1 MASSVRSVLLNI
13 LHFPLTRI
21 ILGMAV
27 FIAVPALFNKW
38 VLKPFLGGII
48 PNESAEQIVRWTISI
63 FLVIILY
70 VVLFSIY
77 ERRRVSEFA
86 LRYAGEENIIGFVVG
101 GLLVG
106 SIILVL
112 LGSGSISFT
121 ILNPVS
127 IVFKPLILF
136 ILLALMEEVIFRG
149 ILYRITE
156 QSLGTWI
163 ALLISAVLF
172 GVIHITNDH
181 ADFLG
186 ILGASLAGVMLGVL
200 YTLSGRL
207 WYPLA
212 IHFGWNFFQY
222 FFGLPVSGVDDF
234 QYFMD
239 ATRRG
244 PEWFIGG
251 GFGIENSLLTIILIS
266 GLSVFLLYRA
276 SIKGKI
282 VRPYWKK

>member
-1 MASSVRSVLLNI
+1 MKI

-21 ILGMAV
+21 IVGIAV
-27 FIAVPALFNKW
+27 FIAIPALFNNW
-38 VLKPFLGGII
+38 VLKPVLGGII
-48 PNESAEQIVRWTISI
+48 QDQSIEQVIRWSISI
-63 FLVIILY
+63 FLVILLYILF
-70 VVLFSIY
+70 FSIY
-77 ERRRVSEFA
+77 ERRRVGEFA
-86 LRYAGEENIIGFVVG
+86 LRYAVKENLIGFLAG

-112 LGSGSISFT
+112 FGFGSISFT
-121 ILNPVS
+121 VLNPIS

-156 QSLGTWI
+156 QALGTWI
-163 ALLISAVLF
+163 ALTISAVLF

-181 ADFLG
+181 ADFPG
-186 ILGASLAGVMLGVL
+186 ILSAALAGVMLGVL
-200 YTLSGRL
+200 YTLNGRL

-222 FFGLPVSGVDDF
+222 FFGLPVSGIDDF

-239 ATRRG
+239 ASRNG
-244 PEWFIGG
+244 PDWFIGG
-251 GFGIENSLLTIILIS
+251 GFGIENSLLTIFLIS
-266 GLSVFLLYRA
+266 GLSAFLLYRA
-276 SIKGKI
+276 SIGRKI
-282 VRPYWKK
+282 IKPYWKK